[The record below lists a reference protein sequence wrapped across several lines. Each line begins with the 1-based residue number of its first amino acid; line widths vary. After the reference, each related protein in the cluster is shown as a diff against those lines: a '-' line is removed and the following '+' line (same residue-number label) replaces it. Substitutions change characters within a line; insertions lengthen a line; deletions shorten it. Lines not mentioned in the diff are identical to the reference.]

1 MKHYYVFRIQYL
13 GYRYHGWMIQPNV
26 KTVQG
31 MIDRTFN
38 YILEGKKFKTLGS
51 SRTDA
56 MVSANIMSFELFVDE
71 SIAPSDGHQYDGIAP
86 RDFKTLDDF
95 LAFFNL
101 NLPLDIRALSV
112 VKVSKEFNIIQNNKI
127 KEYKYLFSYG
137 EKIHPFATSL
147 VANFQFDLD
156 IDLMIQ
162 GAKLFEGK
170 HNFKQYCTKPSEK
183 TIFDREVLRSEIEEN
198 TLYTANFF
206 PEKSFI
212 FHIHSAGF
220 MRNQVRLM
228 MSHLISLGRGSI
240 SLDDIRYALEGNME
254 KPLRHIVP
262 ASGLILHAVKDKGLN
277 E

>member
-1 MKHYYVFRIQYL
+1 MRHYYVFQIQYL
-13 GYRYHGWMIQPNV
+13 GYRYHGWMVQPNV
-26 KTVQG
+26 KTIQG

-38 YILEGKKFKTLGS
+38 YVLDGKKFKTLGS

-71 SIAPSDGHQYDGIAP
+71 PIALPEKANEASNLKQTGN
-86 RDFKTLDDF
+86 KMDDF
-95 LAFFNL
+95 LSFFNL
-101 NLPLDIRALSV
+101 NLPLDIRAISV
-112 VKVSKEFNIIQNNKI
+112 EEVSKDFNIIQNNKV
-127 KEYKYLFSYG
+127 KEYAYLFAYG
-137 EKIHPFATSL
+137 DKIHPFATSL
-147 VANFQFDLD
+147 VANFQFDLN
-156 IDLMIQ
+156 IDLMME

-183 TIFDREVLRSEIEEN
+183 TIFEREVLKSEIEIN

-206 PEKSFI
+206 PETTYVY
-212 FHIHSAGF
+212 HIHSAGF

-240 SLDDIRYALEGNME
+240 SLDDIKYALEGNME

-262 ASGLILHAVKDKGLN
+262 ASGLTLN
-277 E
+277 RVREL